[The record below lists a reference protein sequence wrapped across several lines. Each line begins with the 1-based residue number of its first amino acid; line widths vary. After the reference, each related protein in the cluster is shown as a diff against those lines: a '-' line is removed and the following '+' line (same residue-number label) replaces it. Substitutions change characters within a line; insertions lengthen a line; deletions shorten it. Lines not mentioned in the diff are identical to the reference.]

1 MRALLDTLRI
11 SLAGLAIGALALGG
25 CSDTPHDEHAGHDHG
40 SEDHDDAAAA
50 ATEVVDE
57 HAGHD
62 HGEAVEETKG
72 AVRTDIYVGI
82 LGELTFVPEAGDTKR
97 HPKIHH
103 MQIPTFKRE
112 DGTVPTSPDGIAG
125 MRSMTMEFPL
135 AEGVSIDG
143 FSTGDKVRFS
153 FRVNWGGAIAWE
165 MTGIEPIDAGTE
177 IDYSNAKA
185 EP

>member
-1 MRALLDTLRI
+1 MKALLDTLRI
-11 SLAGLAIGALALGG
+11 SLAGLAIGAVALGG
-25 CSDTPHDEHAGHDHG
+25 CSDTAHDEHAGHDHDG
-40 SEDHDDAAAA
+40 ADHDHEHAADEVA
-50 ATEVVDE
+50 EVVDE

-62 HGEAVEETKG
+62 HGDAEAT
-72 AVRTDIYVGI
+72 VRTDEYVGI

-103 MQIPTFKRE
+103 VHIPTFKRA
-112 DGTVPTSPDGIAG
+112 DGSVPTSPDGISG

-143 FSTGDKVRFS
+143 YSVGDKVRFS

-177 IDYSNAKA
+177 IDYTNVKA

>member
-1 MRALLDTLRI
+1 MD
-11 SLAGLAIGALALGG
+11 
-25 CSDTPHDEHAGHDHG
+25 
-40 SEDHDDAAAA
+40 
-50 ATEVVDE
+50 
-57 HAGHD
+57 
-62 HGEAVEETKG
+62 GEAEA

-112 DGTVPTSPDGIAG
+112 DGTVPTSPDGIPG

-135 AEGVSIDG
+135 AEGVTLEG